1 MNKIFLDA
9 NILIDILKL
18 RNKEGIEYKE
28 AIKLLNSSNIYM
40 SVLSIHIA
48 YYVLKIKPKSKLS
61 NGIND
66 FCNAINILPL
76 SKDITSQAMVIG
88 YKDFEDTLQYITAID
103 SGCDF
108 FFTRDMKDF
117 SNLKKILSN
126 KIKIISSL
134 SELTGKK

>member
-66 FCNAINILPL
+66 FCNAINTLPL
-76 SKDITSQAMVIG
+76 SEDITSQAMVIG

-108 FFTRDMKDF
+108 FLTRDMKDF
-117 SNLKKILSN
+117 TELKKILSN

>member
-76 SKDITSQAMVIG
+76 SENITSQAMVIG

-103 SGCDF
+103 NGCDF
-108 FFTRDMKDF
+108 FLTRDMKDF
-117 SNLKKILSN
+117 TELKKILSN
-126 KIKIISSL
+126 KIKIVSSL

>member
-66 FCNAINILPL
+66 FCNAINTLPL
-76 SKDITSQAMVIG
+76 SEDITSQAMVIG

-108 FFTRDMKDF
+108 FLTRDMKDF
-117 SNLKKILSN
+117 TNLKKILSN

-134 SELTGKK
+134 SLN

>member
-76 SKDITSQAMVIG
+76 SENITSQAMVIG

-108 FFTRDMKDF
+108 FLTRDMKDF
-117 SNLKKILSN
+117 TELKKILSN